1 MVNETLV
8 CGRFIREN
16 EELKRALALSLNKP
30 LVKRLKSALDRVNNG
45 DYVSEEEFFRNQ
57 LTSHLYLLQLIVL
70 SIYLYYLY
78 VLLQEQEP

>member
-45 DYVSEEEFFRNQ
+45 DYVSEEEFFRN
-57 LTSHLYLLQLIVL
+57 
-70 SIYLYYLY
+70 
-78 VLLQEQEP
+78 